1 MLALLWPAFVVV
13 TALAGACVLVTG
25 SYPRSLFAFTA
36 GVLRWSWRVSYYANT
51 GGVGTDRYP
60 PFTLG
65 PAADYP
71 ATFDVAYPLRL
82 SRGLVLVK
90 WLLAVPHLLIV
101 GLLISG
107 SRIWTAVDGG
117 GILALLVLIAGVV
130 LLVTGSYPK
139 ALFDVIVGLNR
150 WMYRVLAY
158 VALMTDRYPPF
169 RLDQGGSEP
178 PPEPRDQ
185 PTAGVPQPVG
195 SAGGV

>member
-1 MLALLWPAFVVV
+1 MTRLRSNAGRQV
-13 TALAGACVLVTG
+13 TA
-25 SYPRSLFAFTA
+25 P
-36 GVLRWSWRVSYYANT
+36 
-51 GGVGTDRYP
+51 
-60 PFTLG
+60 
-65 PAADYP
+65 
-71 ATFDVAYPLRL
+71 
-82 SRGLVLVK
+82 
-90 WLLAVPHLLIV
+90 
-101 GLLISG
+101 
-107 SRIWTAVDGG
+107 SRIEKTPTGVIPIPNPDLDGC